1 MRLLRRT
8 GIALLGLLLCLGS
21 GSAGELDH
29 PFFAM
34 DTGTHNGFSAEKI
47 AMLAEVG
54 YRGVDFSA
62 LEFFQRSVDQI
73 PEVLAAVD
81 AHGLTLHGVYLDVFI
96 DDGTCPAHVRRAI
109 EMLAGR
115 DETVIWSALRSADH
129 EPGSVAG
136 DEAAVATVRC
146 IADLAA
152 EAGLQV
158 VLYPHTDF
166 YAERVADN
174 VRLAEKVDRENVG
187 VTWNLCHW
195 LKVEKGR
202 EFEKTAAQAL
212 PYLRRVT
219 INGADEPE
227 GDMGW
232 DRLIQPL
239 DSGSYDVAVF
249 LKGLRDLGY
258 RGPVGLQGYGIGG
271 DRRAVLERSL
281 AAWKDLARRIEG
293 E

>member
-1 MRLLRRT
+1 
-8 GIALLGLLLCLGS
+8 
-21 GSAGELDH
+21 
-29 PFFAM
+29 
-34 DTGTHNGFSAEKI
+34 
-47 AMLAEVG
+47 
-54 YRGVDFSA
+54 
-62 LEFFQRSVDQI
+62 
-73 PEVLAAVD
+73 
-81 AHGLTLHGVYLDVFI
+81 
-96 DDGTCPAHVRRAI
+96 
-109 EMLAGR
+109 
-115 DETVIWSALRSADH
+115 
-129 EPGSVAG
+129 
-136 DEAAVATVRC
+136 VATVRC
-146 IADLAA
+146 VADLAA
-152 EAGLQV
+152 AAGLQV

-174 VRLAEKVDRENVG
+174 VRLAERVDRENVG

-202 EFEKTAAQAL
+202 GFEKTAALAL

-219 INGADEPE
+219 INGADDPE
-227 GDMGW
+227 RDMGW

-271 DRRAVLERSL
+271 DHRAVLERSL

-293 E
+293 K